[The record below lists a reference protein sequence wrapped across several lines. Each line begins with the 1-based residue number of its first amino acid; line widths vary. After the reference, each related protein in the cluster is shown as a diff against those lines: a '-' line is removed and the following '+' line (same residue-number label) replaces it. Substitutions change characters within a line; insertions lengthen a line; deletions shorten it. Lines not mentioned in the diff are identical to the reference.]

1 MQKSLLKNAL
11 YKITLNFFNLLLP
24 ILIGPYVFRALG
36 SEAMGRVKYAE
47 SIFNYFF
54 IFASF
59 GVYQYGLREIS
70 RIKNDRQKV
79 VNLFSSLFTISVV
92 TNITFLIVFL
102 SISYIGFGEQ
112 LIFPLLLIFAA
123 NFILNI
129 FYVEWMNEA
138 FENYDFI
145 TIKTIAVKVV
155 YVILLLTFI
164 KSSDDYMWFAILLV
178 LSVLLNNII
187 SFIYIKRQVKF
198 NFKEITILPHIKPL
212 FLVVIFMNGNILY
225 TQLDIFMLGRFV
237 SEKSVSFYVMSQQM
251 ITIISALMLSIVQ
264 VTIPRL
270 SYLLGSD
277 NEEEYLSLINRVSKV
292 YCLLLF
298 PASIGLWIIAD
309 LAVVVY
315 GGAEYAA
322 AGPVLAIFSFYVIAL
337 GIDRMLSTQVIYAK
351 QKENILARFIIACGL
366 LNLLLNFVFVYAG
379 IFTAETAIITTGL
392 STLILIIMEYVY
404 IRRYLKVEFNLF
416 SRSNL
421 KYLLMSLTF
430 IPVSYIIKI
439 FVSGTFL
446 LFGTLILVNMLVY
459 LVLLVVTKDEILF
472 LFIEKVKQKLKR
484 A

>member
-1 MQKSLLKNAL
+1 MQKSLFKNAL

-70 RIKNDRQKV
+70 RIKHDRKKV
-79 VNLFSSLFTISVV
+79 VNLFTSLFTISII

-102 SISYIGFGEQ
+102 TVSYIGFGDE
-112 LIFPLLLIFAA
+112 LIFPLLLVFAI

-129 FYVEWMNEA
+129 FYVEWLNEA

-145 TIKTIAVKVV
+145 TIKTIGVKIV

-164 KSSDDYMWFAILLV
+164 KSSDDYQWFAILLV

-187 SFIYIKRQVKF
+187 SFIYVKRKIEF
-198 NFKEITILPHIKPL
+198 NFKEITLLPHIKPL

-251 ITIISALMLSIVQ
+251 MTIISALMLSLVQ

-270 SYLLGSD
+270 SFLLGND
-277 NEEEYLSLINRVSKV
+277 NEEEYLSLINRVAKV
-292 YCLLLF
+292 YFMLLF
-298 PASIGLWIIAD
+298 PASIGLWIISD

-315 GGAEYAA
+315 GGAEYTA
-322 AGPVLAIFSFYVIAL
+322 AGPVLAIFSFYVIAV

-351 QKENILARFIIACGL
+351 QKENILVRFIIVCGL
-366 LNLLLNFVFVYAG
+366 LNLVLNIGCIYLG
-379 IFTAETAIITTGL
+379 IFTAETAIITTGI
-392 STLILIIMEYVY
+392 STSVLIAVEYIY
-404 IRRYLKVEFNLF
+404 IRKYLKVAFTLF
-416 SRSNL
+416 SSSNL

-430 IPVSYIIKI
+430 IPVSYVIKM
-439 FVSGTFL
+439 FVSGTFIQ
-446 LFGTLILVNMLVY
+446 FGVLIVANVLVY
-459 LVLLVVTKDEILF
+459 LTLLIITKDEILH
-472 LFIEKVKQKLKR
+472 LLLDKVKQKIKR
-484 A
+484 